1 MLTDVELFRQG
12 TWDCGEKGIQ
22 LQAMDSAHVCLVSVL
37 LEADGFDRYRC
48 DRDISLGV
56 DMESMAKVLKCAA
69 KDDIIEISAKGDTPD
84 NLKFTFEAPD
94 QERISEYEMKL
105 MNIEQEHLQI
115 PDTDYSVT
123 IKVPAAASSIE
134 VDDIFCRCR
143 HMNCRGLSEIYLSL
157 ATPSQY
163 PP

>member
-1 MLTDVELFRQG
+1 
-12 TWDCGEKGIQ
+12 
-22 LQAMDSAHVCLVSVL
+22 
-37 LEADGFDRYRC
+37 
-48 DRDISLGV
+48 
-56 DMESMAKVLKCAA
+56 MESMSKVLRCAA
-69 KDDIIEISAKGDTPD
+69 KDDIIELSAKGDRPD

-123 IKVPAAASSIE
+123 VKVVHAAATSLESS
-134 VDDIFCRCR
+134 DDIFCRCR
-143 HMNCRGLSEIYLSL
+143 HWSCRGSSEIYLSL

-163 PP
+163 PPSRTASSSGISCQPRGKL